1 MKRVNTER
9 EKKLEQSTQQIDKI
23 YSKIEILIEI
33 INRQIEQKIDKY
45 KSSQIFKL
53 TKVAK
58 YKNGKEYKAKFKY
71 TKFFTQRTHFLIDD
85 NISQLQLLNDKEDT
99 HSSL

>member
-1 MKRVNTER
+1 M
-9 EKKLEQSTQQIDKI
+9 EKEKNLEQSIQQIDKL
-23 YSKIEILIEI
+23 YSKIEILLEI
-33 INRQIEQKIDKY
+33 INSQIEQKIDKY
-45 KSSQIFKL
+45 KSSQIFKI

-58 YKNGKEYKAKFKY
+58 YKNGKEFKAKLKY
-71 TKFFTQRTHFLIDD
+71 TKFFSQRTHFLLND